1 MLIGEWSACNHFN
14 NPGRNGDFTKAEVN
28 VYNQA
33 SLGWTFWSWTGGQ
46 SATAPISAQSQCE
59 KDRLANVKS
68 GKTKV
73 VGPNIGSWL
82 VLEAWMAGNVWD
94 SNGVPP
100 VHSKTK
106 VRGSNL
112 GSWLVMESWMAPQP
126 WDENDCNKGTQGGS
140 YLLEKCLG
148 NIAPAVLQKH
158 WSTFI
163 TENDFAEMSKHGVN
177 VVRVPIGWWQ
187 IYLYLNIY
195 DPQGGASKAKLN
207 YHITPTDYH
216 VGGLAYIDK
225 AFEWGQKYGIGILL
239 GMHAAPGSQNGND
252 HSSPAEHPGQINWDK
267 YPANIGQTV
276 ESMELYAQRYAEKEA
291 LFGFCLLN
299 EPAHI
304 DIGKLQDYYNRAYA
318 AVRKHSADSHI
329 VLNPLIT
336 PFESGTESHW
346 TGFMNP
352 DQGFTKVAMDLHY
365 YSCFGGGAD
374 QTNPDGAI
382 GYINWDR
389 KNQIADYHAKNPK
402 QMLIGEWSA
411 CNHFNNPGRNGDF
424 TKAEVNVYNQASLG
438 WTFWSWTGGQSATA
452 PCFI

>member
-1 MLIGEWSACNHFN
+1 
-14 NPGRNGDFTKAEVN
+14 
-28 VYNQA
+28 
-33 SLGWTFWSWTGGQ
+33 
-46 SATAPISAQSQCE
+46 
-59 KDRLANVKS
+59 
-68 GKTKV
+68 
-73 VGPNIGSWL
+73 
-82 VLEAWMAGNVWD
+82 
-94 SNGVPP
+94 
-100 VHSKTK
+100 
-106 VRGSNL
+106 
-112 GSWLVMESWMAPQP
+112 MAPQP
-126 WDENDCNKGTQGGS
+126 WDDNGCNKGTQGGS

-148 NIAPAVLQKH
+148 NKAPAVLQKH

-177 VVRVPIGWWQ
+177 VVRIPIGWWQ
-187 IYLYLNIY
+187 IY

-207 YHITPTDYH
+207 YHIAPTDYH

-252 HSSPAEHPGQINWDK
+252 HSSPAEHPGQ
-267 YPANIGQTV
+267 
-276 ESMELYAQRYAEKEA
+276 A

-304 DIGKLQDYYNRAYA
+304 DIGKLQDYYKRAYA

-352 DQGFTKVAMDLHY
+352 GQGFTKVAMDLHY

-374 QTNPDGAI
+374 QTNPD
-382 GYINWDR
+382 
-389 KNQIADYHAKNPK
+389 
-402 QMLIGEWSA
+402 
-411 CNHFNNPGRNGDF
+411 
-424 TKAEVNVYNQASLG
+424 
-438 WTFWSWTGGQSATA
+438 
-452 PCFI
+452 